1 MSFRKILSLIIAFI
15 AFGLGT
21 AGIFLPI
28 LPTVPL
34 YLLAAFCFAN
44 SSERLHHWFLGT
56 GLYKRH
62 LLPYLKAGGVTRMAK
77 IYLILGVSL
86 QIGVAAFLVRN
97 SLVGLVILGIL
108 YFGFLISMLFVVKTV
123 LPQAKPPKA
132 SKRERQVN
140 SVERG

>member
-1 MSFRKILSLIIAFI
+1 MKLRKFLSLIIALI

-44 SSERLHHWFLGT
+44 SSERLHNWFLNT
-56 GLYKRH
+56 GLYQRH
-62 LLPYLKAGGVTRMAK
+62 LLPYLKAGGVTRKAK
-77 IYLILGVSL
+77 LYLIFGVSL
-86 QIGVAAFLVRN
+86 QIGVAAFLVR
-97 SLVGLVILGIL
+97 SSMVGLAILGIL
-108 YFGFLISMLFVVKTV
+108 YLGFLISMLFIVKTV
-123 LPQAKPPKA
+123 LPQEKPPKV
-132 SKRERQVN
+132 SSVKTKVK